1 MKRVAILGATRGMG
15 RSVARKFV
23 ERGDF
28 VAVLGRDEVEVQRS
42 VADLL
47 ARAVPGTKVIGV
59 GCDLEHPERFKA
71 ALEAAEQGLEGLDTV
86 VVTAGAFA
94 TQEALE
100 ADPALAAKVLTVD
113 FANTVLFCEEA
124 RKKLL
129 MRGGGTLCAFSS
141 VAGDRGRSPVVLYGA
156 AKAGL
161 SAYLEGL
168 DHKFRRQGLN
178 TVCVKPGFVRTGMTE
193 GLKAPPFAGES
204 DDVAQTVIEGIDA
217 GTPVVYAP
225 AVWRAVMTAI
235 KAMPRFVMRRVKF

>member
-15 RSVARKFV
+15 RALARRFV

-28 VAVLGRDEVEVQRS
+28 VAVLGRGADEVRRS
-42 VADLL
+42 VADLE
-47 ARAVPGTKVIGV
+47 ARGVPGTRVAGFT
-59 GCDLEHPERFKA
+59 CDLELPETFKP
-71 ALEAAEQGLEGLDTV
+71 ALEAAEQRLDGLDTV

-94 TQEALE
+94 TQEQLE
-100 ADPALAAKVLTVD
+100 RDPALAARVLTVD

-124 RKKLL
+124 KKKLL
-129 MRGGGTLCAFSS
+129 QRGGGTLCVFSS

-168 DHKFRRQGLN
+168 DHKHRKDGLV
-178 TVCVKPGFVRTGMTE
+178 TVCVKPGFVRTAMTE
-193 GLKAPPFAGES
+193 GLPTPPFAGDPEA
-204 DDVAQTVIEGIDA
+204 VAGVVLEGLDA

-225 AVWRAVMTAI
+225 PVWRAVMTAI

>member
-15 RSVARKFV
+15 RSLARRFV

-28 VAVLGRDEVEVQRS
+28 VAVLGRGEDEVKRS
-42 VADLL
+42 VADLE
-47 ARAVPGTKVIGV
+47 ARGVPGTRVIGV
-59 GCDLEHPERFKA
+59 ACDLEKPESFKP
-71 ALEAAEQGLEGLDTV
+71 ALEAVEQRLDGLDTV

-94 TQEALE
+94 TQEQLE
-100 ADPALAAKVLTVD
+100 RDPSLAAKVLTLD

-141 VAGDRGRSPVVLYGA
+141 VAGDRGRSPIIMYGA

-168 DHKFRRQGLN
+168 DHKYRKEGLV

-193 GLKAPPFAGES
+193 GLKAPPFAGEPEA
-204 DDVAQTVIEGIDA
+204 VAEVVIAGIDE

-225 AVWRAVMTAI
+225 PIWRAVMTAI